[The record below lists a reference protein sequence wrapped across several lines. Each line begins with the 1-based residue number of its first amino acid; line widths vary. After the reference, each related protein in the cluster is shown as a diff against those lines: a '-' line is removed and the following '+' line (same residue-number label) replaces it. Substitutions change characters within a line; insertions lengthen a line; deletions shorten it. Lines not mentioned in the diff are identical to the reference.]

1 MYRRTSISKPNIFQE
16 LVPKKC
22 LKREKQWG
30 VITRCCPD
38 LQRFVAQALH
48 EPKKKVPYL
57 HALHRV
63 LFVFFFSINLP
74 THLLNVFTV

>member
-16 LVPKKC
+16 LVPKKGKTVGC
-22 LKREKQWG
+22 Y
-30 VITRCCPD
+30 ITRCCPD

-48 EPKKKVPYL
+48 EPNKKVLYL

-63 LFVFFFSINLP
+63 LFGFFFSINLP
-74 THLLNVFTV
+74 THLLNIFTV